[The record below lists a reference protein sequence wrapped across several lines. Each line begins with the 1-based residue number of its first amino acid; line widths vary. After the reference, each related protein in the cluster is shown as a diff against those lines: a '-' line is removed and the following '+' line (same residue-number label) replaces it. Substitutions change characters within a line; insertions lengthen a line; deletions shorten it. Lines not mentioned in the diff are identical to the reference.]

1 MFLFALV
8 MLHMSRPQ
16 ACHRM
21 TRVQRE
27 YMRWLMI
34 QPEKFS
40 HPCWIHKLMILTKG
54 WAPGT
59 VLQPLYLCLHGTLF
73 NRNTLPNP
81 MTKSR
86 YVCGAGIPSLPI
98 GTSLNWVVALDRA
111 LCVSLCVTLCLPLRN
126 LSWLHHHQWTIV
138 DLFSDSIRL
147 TFPAR
152 WRSQTSRGHRVG
164 SLSFSAS
171 DVDAMVQTQIA
182 DHLWIM
188 ICIWSLVALVAPT
201 NRFRTV
207 QSVHSSWNSGKRPT

>member
-111 LCVSLCVTLCLPLRN
+111 LCVSLCVTLC
-126 LSWLHHHQWTIV
+126 
-138 DLFSDSIRL
+138 
-147 TFPAR
+147 PAPKEF
-152 WRSQTSRGHRVG
+152 V
-164 SLSFSAS
+164 
-171 DVDAMVQTQIA
+171 
-182 DHLWIM
+182 
-188 ICIWSLVALVAPT
+188 LVAPPPVDHSGPFL
-201 NRFRTV
+201 RFDQADFPSKMEVSDKPRPQSWFPFFLGFWCWCYGSNPNSWSFVDNDMYMVIGRIGRTYE
-207 QSVHSSWNSGKRPT
+207 QIQNSTVRTFLLK